1 MEWNAQTMGAQ
12 AVSRCASPWTTTVA
26 TTSAAH
32 RGTPPTMVF
41 SGPDQPVKKQLNG
54 MNG

>member
-12 AVSRCASPWTTTVA
+12 AVSRCASPLTTTVA

-32 RGTPPTMVF
+32 RGITHYILVLTN
-41 SGPDQPVKKQLNG
+41 Q
-54 MNG
+54 